1 MESKINKLAESIGFE
16 PLEEKPKDPE
26 KVVFDKATYKK
37 ASVLYQ
43 PEVCRVLLDRHQG
56 LITLEEA
63 EKRMVPIS
71 RKIVDTYIQMM
82 DAKEKQE
89 DLF

>member
-43 PEVCRVLLDRHQG
+43 P
-56 LITLEEA
+56 
-63 EKRMVPIS
+63 
-71 RKIVDTYIQMM
+71 
-82 DAKEKQE
+82 
-89 DLF
+89 